1 MNKDRSIVKKQLL
14 IKFFLQ
20 SALGTN
26 VMSNNFDAIIIGAG
40 ITGASTAYHLK
51 KNGVNRI
58 LLLDRRGAAAGGTG
72 KSAAICRQHYS
83 TSLMARLALESISMM
98 AEIEK
103 EKAGSFFQSG
113 YMMLLPPTLIEAAA
127 KNLELQQ
134 SVGVETRFLSK
145 QEITTMAPWLNTD
158 GVAEVIFE
166 QLGGY
171 ADPVRITEYFVHKFI
186 ENGGEFRNDT
196 PCRGL
201 IKETDRVV
209 GVVLDS
215 GPLHADIVVNAAGP
229 WAPIIAKMA
238 GIELEIRAVREQDS
252 IWQARSNRPL
262 PSVSISNAVDSIYVR
277 PMGENRFLIG
287 QGFPKD
293 YFDVDPYNFKQT
305 ADDEFVNLILQRTSK
320 RYPTL
325 EGMQLISA
333 YSALYDV
340 TPDWY
345 PFIGPRSDI
354 KGYYDA
360 SGGSGHGFKIG
371 PAVGKELAN
380 WIVKGET
387 SDDFSQLSYDRLA
400 SQQLFIGAYGG
411 NRG

>member
-1 MNKDRSIVKKQLL
+1 
-14 IKFFLQ
+14 
-20 SALGTN
+20 
-26 VMSNNFDAIIIGAG
+26 MSNNFDAIIIGAG

-171 ADPVRITEYFVHKFI
+171 ADPVRITEYFVHKFL

-201 IKETDRVV
+201 IKETDRVA

-400 SQQLFIGAYGG
+400 SQRLFVGAYGG

>member
-1 MNKDRSIVKKQLL
+1 
-14 IKFFLQ
+14 
-20 SALGTN
+20 
-26 VMSNNFDAIIIGAG
+26 MSNNFDAIIIGAG

-171 ADPVRITEYFVHKFI
+171 ADPVRITEYFVHKFV

-201 IKETDRVV
+201 IRETDRVV
-209 GVVLDS
+209 GAVLDS

>member
-1 MNKDRSIVKKQLL
+1 
-14 IKFFLQ
+14 
-20 SALGTN
+20 
-26 VMSNNFDAIIIGAG
+26 MSNNFDAIIIGAG

-58 LLLDRRGAAAGGTG
+58 LLLDRKGAAAGGTG

-171 ADPVRITEYFVHKFI
+171 ADPVRITEYFVHKFV

-238 GIELEIRAVREQDS
+238 GIELEVRAVREQDS

-400 SQQLFIGAYGG
+400 AHQLFIGAYGG

>member
-1 MNKDRSIVKKQLL
+1 
-14 IKFFLQ
+14 
-20 SALGTN
+20 
-26 VMSNNFDAIIIGAG
+26 MSNNFDAIIIGAG

-58 LLLDRRGAAAGGTG
+58 LLLDRKGAAAGGTG

-127 KNLELQQ
+127 KNLELQK
-134 SVGVETRFLSK
+134 SVGVDTRFLSK

-171 ADPVRITEYFVHKFI
+171 ADPVRITEYFVHKFV
-186 ENGGEFRNDT
+186 ENGGEFRDHT

-201 IKETDRVV
+201 MRETDRVA
-209 GVVLDS
+209 GVILDS

>member
-1 MNKDRSIVKKQLL
+1 
-14 IKFFLQ
+14 
-20 SALGTN
+20 
-26 VMSNNFDAIIIGAG
+26 MSNNFDAIIIGAG

-51 KNGVNRI
+51 KNGVKRI

-83 TSLMARLALESISMM
+83 TSLMARLALASISMM

-171 ADPVRITEYFVHKFI
+171 ADPVRITEYFVHKFV

-201 IKETDRVV
+201 IRETGRVT

-215 GPLHADIVVNAAGP
+215 GPAHADIVVNAAGP

-238 GIELEIRAVREQDS
+238 GIELQVRAVREQDS

-305 ADDEFVNLILQRTSK
+305 ADDEFVNLILERTSK

-380 WIVKGET
+380 WIVKGAT

>member
-1 MNKDRSIVKKQLL
+1 
-14 IKFFLQ
+14 
-20 SALGTN
+20 
-26 VMSNNFDAIIIGAG
+26 MSNNFDVIIIGAG

-113 YMMLLPPTLIEAAA
+113 YMMLLPPTLIESAA

-171 ADPVRITEYFVHKFI
+171 ADPVRITEYFVHKFV

-201 IKETDRVV
+201 IKETDRVA

-400 SQQLFIGAYGG
+400 SQRLFVGAYGG

>member
-1 MNKDRSIVKKQLL
+1 
-14 IKFFLQ
+14 
-20 SALGTN
+20 
-26 VMSNNFDAIIIGAG
+26 MSNNFDAIIIGAG

-171 ADPVRITEYFVHKFI
+171 ADPVRITEYFVHKFV

-201 IKETDRVV
+201 ISETDRVA

-238 GIELEIRAVREQDS
+238 GIELEISAVREQDS

-354 KGYYDA
+354 NGYYDA

-400 SQQLFIGAYGG
+400 AQQLFIGAYGG

>member
-1 MNKDRSIVKKQLL
+1 
-14 IKFFLQ
+14 
-20 SALGTN
+20 
-26 VMSNNFDAIIIGAG
+26 MSNNFDAIIIGAG

-51 KNGVNRI
+51 ENGFKRI
-58 LLLDRRGAAAGGTG
+58 LLLDRKGVAAGGTG

-83 TSLMARLALESISMM
+83 TSLMARLASASISMM

-103 EKAGSFFQSG
+103 ENAGSFFQSG

-127 KNLELQQ
+127 KNVELQQ
-134 SVGVETRFLSK
+134 SVGVDTRFLSK
-145 QEITTMAPWLNTD
+145 QEITSMAPWLNTD

-166 QLGGY
+166 KLGGY
-171 ADPVRITEYFVHKFI
+171 ADPVRITEYFVRKFE
-186 ENGGEFRNDT
+186 ENGGEFRSDA

-201 IKETDRVV
+201 IREMDRVA

-215 GPLHADIVVNAAGP
+215 GPLYANIIVNAAGP

-238 GIELEIRAVREQDS
+238 GIELEIRVVREQDS

-262 PSVSISNAVDSIYVR
+262 PSVSISNAVDSIYFR
-277 PMGENRFLIG
+277 PMGKSRFLIG

-305 ADDEFVNLILQRTSK
+305 ADDEFINLILQRASK

-325 EGMQLISA
+325 EGMQLINA
-333 YSALYDV
+333 YAALYDV

-354 KGYYDA
+354 DGYYDA

-380 WIVKGET
+380 WITKGET

-400 SQQLFIGAYGG
+400 KQQLFIGAYGG

>member
-1 MNKDRSIVKKQLL
+1 
-14 IKFFLQ
+14 
-20 SALGTN
+20 
-26 VMSNNFDAIIIGAG
+26 MSNNFDAIIIGAG

-166 QLGGY
+166 QFGGY
-171 ADPVRITEYFVHKFI
+171 ADPVRITEYFVHKFL

-201 IKETDRVV
+201 IKETDRVA

-238 GIELEIRAVREQDS
+238 GIKLEIRAVREQDS

>member
-1 MNKDRSIVKKQLL
+1 
-14 IKFFLQ
+14 
-20 SALGTN
+20 
-26 VMSNNFDAIIIGAG
+26 MSNNFDAIIIGAG

-171 ADPVRITEYFVHKFI
+171 ADPVRITEYFVHKFV

-201 IKETDRVV
+201 IKETDRVA

-400 SQQLFIGAYGG
+400 SQRLFIGAYGG

>member
-1 MNKDRSIVKKQLL
+1 
-14 IKFFLQ
+14 
-20 SALGTN
+20 
-26 VMSNNFDAIIIGAG
+26 MSNNFDAIIIGAG

-171 ADPVRITEYFVHKFI
+171 ADPVRITEYFVHKFV

-201 IKETDRVV
+201 IRETDKVA

-215 GPLHADIVVNAAGP
+215 GPLHADVVVNAAGP

-325 EGMQLISA
+325 EGMKLISA

>member
-1 MNKDRSIVKKQLL
+1 
-14 IKFFLQ
+14 
-20 SALGTN
+20 
-26 VMSNNFDAIIIGAG
+26 MSNNFDAIIIGAG

-171 ADPVRITEYFVHKFI
+171 ADPVRITEYFVHKFV

-201 IKETDRVV
+201 IKETDRVA

-360 SGGSGHGFKIG
+360 SGGSGHGLKIG

>member
-1 MNKDRSIVKKQLL
+1 
-14 IKFFLQ
+14 
-20 SALGTN
+20 
-26 VMSNNFDAIIIGAG
+26 MSNNFDAIIIGAG

>member
-1 MNKDRSIVKKQLL
+1 
-14 IKFFLQ
+14 
-20 SALGTN
+20 
-26 VMSNNFDAIIIGAG
+26 MSNNFDAIIIGAG

-113 YMMLLPPTLIEAAA
+113 YMMLLPQTLIEAAA

-171 ADPVRITEYFVHKFI
+171 ADPVRITEYFVHKFV

-201 IKETDRVV
+201 IKETDRVA

-252 IWQARSNRPL
+252 IWQARSNRPM

-400 SQQLFIGAYGG
+400 AQQLFIGAYGG

>member
-1 MNKDRSIVKKQLL
+1 
-14 IKFFLQ
+14 
-20 SALGTN
+20 
-26 VMSNNFDAIIIGAG
+26 MSNNFDAIIIGAG

-83 TSLMARLALESISMM
+83 TSLMARLALKSISMM

-171 ADPVRITEYFVHKFI
+171 AAPVRITEYFVHKFV

-201 IKETDRVV
+201 ISETDRVA

-238 GIELEIRAVREQDS
+238 GIELEVRAVREQDS

>member
-1 MNKDRSIVKKQLL
+1 
-14 IKFFLQ
+14 
-20 SALGTN
+20 
-26 VMSNNFDAIIIGAG
+26 MSNNFDAIIIGAG

-51 KNGVNRI
+51 KNGVKRI

-83 TSLMARLALESISMM
+83 TSLMARLALASISMM

-103 EKAGSFFQSG
+103 EKVGSFFQSG
-113 YMMLLPPTLIEAAA
+113 YMMLLPPTLVEAAV

-171 ADPVRITEYFVHKFI
+171 ADPVRITEYFVHKFV

-201 IKETDRVV
+201 TRETDRVT

-215 GPLHADIVVNAAGP
+215 GPAHADIVVNAAGP

-238 GIELEIRAVREQDS
+238 GIELQVRAVREQDS

-354 KGYYDA
+354 NGYYDA

-400 SQQLFIGAYGG
+400 AQQLFIGAYGG

>member
-1 MNKDRSIVKKQLL
+1 
-14 IKFFLQ
+14 
-20 SALGTN
+20 
-26 VMSNNFDAIIIGAG
+26 MSNNFDAIIIGAG

-58 LLLDRRGAAAGGTG
+58 LLLDRKGAAAGGTG

-171 ADPVRITEYFVHKFI
+171 ADPVRITEYFVHKFV

-201 IKETDRVV
+201 IKETDRVA

-400 SQQLFIGAYGG
+400 SQRLFVGAYGG

>member
-1 MNKDRSIVKKQLL
+1 
-14 IKFFLQ
+14 
-20 SALGTN
+20 
-26 VMSNNFDAIIIGAG
+26 
-40 ITGASTAYHLK
+40 
-51 KNGVNRI
+51 
-58 LLLDRRGAAAGGTG
+58 
-72 KSAAICRQHYS
+72 
-83 TSLMARLALESISMM
+83 
-98 AEIEK
+98 
-103 EKAGSFFQSG
+103 
-113 YMMLLPPTLIEAAA
+113 
-127 KNLELQQ
+127 
-134 SVGVETRFLSK
+134 
-145 QEITTMAPWLNTD
+145 
-158 GVAEVIFE
+158 
-166 QLGGY
+166 
-171 ADPVRITEYFVHKFI
+171 
-186 ENGGEFRNDT
+186 
-196 PCRGL
+196 
-201 IKETDRVV
+201 
-209 GVVLDS
+209 
-215 GPLHADIVVNAAGP
+215 
-229 WAPIIAKMA
+229 
-238 GIELEIRAVREQDS
+238 
-252 IWQARSNRPL
+252 
-262 PSVSISNAVDSIYVR
+262 
-277 PMGENRFLIG
+277 MGENRFLIG

-400 SQQLFIGAYGG
+400 SQRLFVGAYGG

>member
-1 MNKDRSIVKKQLL
+1 
-14 IKFFLQ
+14 
-20 SALGTN
+20 
-26 VMSNNFDAIIIGAG
+26 MSNNFDAIIIGAG

-171 ADPVRITEYFVHKFI
+171 ADPVRITEYFVHKFV

-201 IKETDRVV
+201 IKETDRVA

-354 KGYYDA
+354 NGYYDA

-400 SQQLFIGAYGG
+400 TQQLFIGAYGG

>member
-1 MNKDRSIVKKQLL
+1 
-14 IKFFLQ
+14 
-20 SALGTN
+20 
-26 VMSNNFDAIIIGAG
+26 MSNNFDAIIIGAG

-171 ADPVRITEYFVHKFI
+171 ADPVRITEYFVHKFV

-201 IKETDRVV
+201 ISETDRVA
-209 GVVLDS
+209 GVILDS

-400 SQQLFIGAYGG
+400 SQRLFIGAYGG

>member
-14 IKFFLQ
+14 IKIFLQ

-113 YMMLLPPTLIEAAA
+113 YMMLLPPPLIEAAA

-134 SVGVETRFLSK
+134 SVGVDTRFLSK

-171 ADPVRITEYFVHKFI
+171 ADPVRITEYFVHKFV

-201 IKETDRVV
+201 IKETDRVA

-215 GPLHADIVVNAAGP
+215 GALHADIVINSAGP

-262 PSVSISNAVDSIYVR
+262 PAVSISNAVASIYVR

-380 WIVKGET
+380 WILKGET

-400 SQQLFIGAYGG
+400 AQQLFIGAYGG

>member
-1 MNKDRSIVKKQLL
+1 
-14 IKFFLQ
+14 
-20 SALGTN
+20 
-26 VMSNNFDAIIIGAG
+26 MSNNFDAIIIGAG

-171 ADPVRITEYFVHKFI
+171 ADPVRITEYFVHKFL
-186 ENGGEFRNDT
+186 ENGGEFRKDT

-201 IKETDRVV
+201 IKETDRVA

-400 SQQLFIGAYGG
+400 SQRLFVGAYGG

>member
-1 MNKDRSIVKKQLL
+1 
-14 IKFFLQ
+14 
-20 SALGTN
+20 
-26 VMSNNFDAIIIGAG
+26 MSNNFDAIIIGAG

-58 LLLDRRGAAAGGTG
+58 FLLDRRGAAAGGTG

-171 ADPVRITEYFVHKFI
+171 ADPVRITEYFVHKFV

-201 IKETDRVV
+201 ISETDRVA

-238 GIELEIRAVREQDS
+238 GIELQVRAVREQDS

-262 PSVSISNAVDSIYVR
+262 PSVSISNDVDSIYVR

-400 SQQLFIGAYGG
+400 KQQLFIGAYGG

>member
-1 MNKDRSIVKKQLL
+1 
-14 IKFFLQ
+14 
-20 SALGTN
+20 
-26 VMSNNFDAIIIGAG
+26 MSNKFDVIIIGAG
-40 ITGASTAYHLK
+40 ITGASISYHLK
-51 KNGVNRI
+51 KNGVNKI
-58 LLLDRRGAAAGGTG
+58 LLIERGDAASGGTG

-83 TSLMARLALESISMM
+83 TSLMARLARESIGIM
-98 AEIEK
+98 AQIEK

-113 YMMLLPPTLIEAAA
+113 YMMLLPSTLTEAAA
-127 KNLELQQ
+127 KNLKLQH
-134 SVGVETRFLSK
+134 SVGVETRFLSEL
-145 QEITTMAPWLNTD
+145 EITKMAPWLNTD
-158 GVAEVIFE
+158 GVAAVIFE
-166 QLGGY
+166 KSGGY
-171 ADPVRITEYFVHKFI
+171 ADPVRITEYFVHKFV
-186 ENGGEFRNDT
+186 ENGGEFRSNT

-201 IKETDRVV
+201 IRQNDKIT

-215 GPLHADIVVNAAGP
+215 GSLHAGLVVNAAGP

-238 GIELEIRAVREQDS
+238 GIELEVRAVREQDS

-262 PSVSISNAVDSIYVR
+262 PNVSISNAVDSIYVR

-293 YFDVDPYNFKQT
+293 YFDVDPYNYKQT
-305 ADDEFVNLILQRTSK
+305 ADDEFVNLILQRASN

-325 EGMQLISA
+325 EGMRLMSA

-354 KGYYDA
+354 RGYCDA
-360 SGGSGHGFKIG
+360 SGGSGHGFKVG
-371 PAVGKELAN
+371 PAIGRELAN
-380 WIVKGET
+380 WIVDGET
-387 SDDFSQLSYDRLA
+387 SKEFSQLSYDRLA
-400 SQQLFIGAYGG
+400 NRQLFRGAYGG

>member
-1 MNKDRSIVKKQLL
+1 
-14 IKFFLQ
+14 
-20 SALGTN
+20 
-26 VMSNNFDAIIIGAG
+26 MSNNFDAIIIGAG

-83 TSLMARLALESISMM
+83 TSLMARLALASISMM

-354 KGYYDA
+354 NGYYDA

-400 SQQLFIGAYGG
+400 AQQLFIGAYGG

>member
-1 MNKDRSIVKKQLL
+1 
-14 IKFFLQ
+14 
-20 SALGTN
+20 
-26 VMSNNFDAIIIGAG
+26 MSNNFDAIIIGAG

-51 KNGVNRI
+51 KNGVERI

-83 TSLMARLALESISMM
+83 TSLMARLALASISMM

-113 YMMLLPPTLIEAAA
+113 YMMLLPPTLVEAAV

-171 ADPVRITEYFVHKFI
+171 ADPVRITEYFVHKFV

-201 IKETDRVV
+201 IRETGRVT

-215 GPLHADIVVNAAGP
+215 GPAHADIVVNAAGP

-238 GIELEIRAVREQDS
+238 GIELQVRAVREQDS

-262 PSVSISNAVDSIYVR
+262 PSVSISNAVDSIYVS

-354 KGYYDA
+354 NG
-360 SGGSGHGFKIG
+360 
-371 PAVGKELAN
+371 
-380 WIVKGET
+380 
-387 SDDFSQLSYDRLA
+387 LSL
-400 SQQLFIGAYGG
+400 IHI
-411 NRG
+411 

>member
-1 MNKDRSIVKKQLL
+1 
-14 IKFFLQ
+14 
-20 SALGTN
+20 
-26 VMSNNFDAIIIGAG
+26 MSNNFDAIIIGAG

-51 KNGVNRI
+51 KNGVKRI
-58 LLLDRRGAAAGGTG
+58 LLLDRKGVAAGGTG

-83 TSLMARLALESISMM
+83 TSLMARLALASISMM

-171 ADPVRITEYFVHKFI
+171 ADPVRITEYFVHKFV

-201 IKETDRVV
+201 IRETDRVA

-380 WIVKGET
+380 WIMKGET

>member
-1 MNKDRSIVKKQLL
+1 
-14 IKFFLQ
+14 
-20 SALGTN
+20 
-26 VMSNNFDAIIIGAG
+26 MSNNFDAIIIGAG

-171 ADPVRITEYFVHKFI
+171 ADPVRITEYFVHKFV

-201 IKETDRVV
+201 IKETDRVA

-400 SQQLFIGAYGG
+400 SQRLFVGAYGG